1 MFWRTFGGSYQ
12 AFEFNSLCFNSVC
25 LLCFNFVRCMVIF
38 VGFNRTA
45 ALFVGFR
52 CEGLLAF
59 FSCLVATVDLL
70 LSTAVAVFSVVISY
84 LQQSSN

>member
-1 MFWRTFGGSYQ
+1 
-12 AFEFNSLCFNSVC
+12 
-25 LLCFNFVRCMVIF
+25 MVIF

-45 ALFVGFR
+45 ALFVGFC

-70 LSTAVAVFSVVISY
+70 LSTAVVVFSVVISY